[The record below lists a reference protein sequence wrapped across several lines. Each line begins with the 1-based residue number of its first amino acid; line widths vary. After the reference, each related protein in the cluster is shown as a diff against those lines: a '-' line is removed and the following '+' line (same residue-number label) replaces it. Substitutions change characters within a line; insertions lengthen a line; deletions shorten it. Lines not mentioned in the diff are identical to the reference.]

1 MSQERQQI
9 SPSVLH
15 HNCRI
20 QKPHAETVGTI
31 CNHYLMGST
40 GEKNIKK
47 SQGHAAPSG
56 IAITS
61 ATAHVFPAIAR
72 GGLVRYKSV
81 TPLRDVGCLR
91 SWRTV
96 CGGWRALASRLG
108 QMPHRRGCRSP
119 RCWAEGLHTPTGV
132 AQSST
137 AMAMLV
143 ATCRR
148 HRRQWL
154 GVRRPTAKRL
164 ESIRQLDM
172 DMRVRAKRVLPQES
186 RLPAVWC

>member
-1 MSQERQQI
+1 LLCCIIIAAFKNPTQRLLKQYVTI
-9 SPSVLH
+9 TLWVPLVKKPS
-15 HNCRI
+15 
-20 QKPHAETVGTI
+20 
-31 CNHYLMGST
+31 
-40 GEKNIKK
+40 KK

-56 IAITS
+56 IATTT
-61 ATAHVFPAIAR
+61 ATAHVFPATAR

-91 SWRTV
+91 SLCTG

-108 QMPHRRGCRSP
+108 QMPHRRGCGLS

-137 AMAMLV
+137 AMAMPM

-164 ESIRQLDM
+164 ESIRQLDT
-172 DMRVRAKRVLPQES
+172 DMRARAKRVLPQES